1 MAGTGLR
8 WRDPWLWGAGVVGA
22 LAAALGFPPAGLW
35 PIPVLGVSVLWA
47 GCAARPDRAPFFTGW
62 AWGVGYFGALLWWL
76 VPTVVRYGELG
87 WMPGGACIGLLMAY
101 LALYPALTAAVVGLA
116 ARRSLTGALVLAP
129 LAWTAAEGLR
139 GRLLTGFPWGDLPQA
154 LWQVGPALDLAP
166 WVGADGVRL
175 LLAALGVPPAWV
187 LAYILRRKRPSLWP
201 LIVPLAAGTLW
212 TALAAA
218 PTPLPPPEGRI
229 RVGVTQGNID
239 QAQKWDPAYRV
250 ATLRIY
256 RKLTEQAAAAGAGLV
271 LWPETAAPFYAQ
283 DRTPE
288 RMRLESLARAEKV
301 WLLFGAPGYVRTPGG
316 VEYRNAVFLM
326 APTGRLRGRYDK
338 VHLVPFGEYVPLG
351 RFFPFVKKLVEG
363 AGDFRPGEGV
373 RPIRVPDLPTL
384 GPLVCFEAIFPGLA
398 AQHAEQGAQILVV
411 LTNDGWFGRTPGPA
425 QHLAFSAWRAA
436 ETGLPLVRAANTGI
450 SAVFDRRG
458 RLVRATPLGVRTQF
472 SVDVVYP
479 LPGATPQALVRPWIA
494 PACGI
499 LVACGLFAILRR
511 PRRMAHQTQPPKPH
525 RYDPEE

>member
-1 MAGTGLR
+1 MAGTGSR
-8 WRDPWLWGAGVVGA
+8 WRDPWVWAAGGAGA

-35 PIPVLGVSVLWA
+35 PIPVLGVSALWA
-47 GCAARPDRAPFFTGW
+47 GCVARPDRTPFSAGW

-76 VPTVVRYGELG
+76 VPTVVRYGGLG
-87 WMPGGACIGLLMAY
+87 WMPGAACIGLLVAY
-101 LALYPALTAAVVGLA
+101 LALYPALMSAVLGLA
-116 ARRSLTGALVLAP
+116 ARRSLSGALVLAP

-154 LWQVGPALDLAP
+154 LWRVGPALDLAP

-175 LLAALGVPPAWV
+175 LLAALGVAPAWA
-187 LAYILRRKRPSLWP
+187 LTCLLRRERPSPWP
-201 LIVPLAAGTLW
+201 LIVPLAAGALW
-212 TALAAA
+212 AALAAA
-218 PTPLPPPEGRI
+218 PLPLSPPEGRI
-229 RVGVTQGNID
+229 RVGVAQGNID
-239 QAQKWDPAYRV
+239 QAQKWDPAYRD

-256 RKLTEQAAAAGAGLV
+256 GDLTRALANQGARLV

-288 RMRLESLARAEKV
+288 RVRLESLVRAEQV

-316 VEYRNAVFLM
+316 VEYRNAVLLM
-326 APTGRLRGRYDK
+326 DPAGRLRGRYDK

-351 RFFPFVKKLVEG
+351 RFLPFVRKLVQG
-363 AGDFRPGEGV
+363 AGDFRPGDGI
-373 RPIRVPDLPTL
+373 RPLRVPDLPAL

-398 AQHAEQGAQILVV
+398 AQHAAQGAQVLVV
-411 LTNDGWFGRTPGPA
+411 LTNDGWFGQTPGPA

-436 ETGLPLVRAANTGI
+436 ENGLPLVRAANTGI

-458 RLVRATPLGVRTQF
+458 RLVQATPLGVRMQF
-472 SVDVVYP
+472 SADVEYP
-479 LPGATPQALVRPWIA
+479 RPGATPQALVRPWIA
-494 PACGI
+494 PACGV
-499 LVACGLFAILRR
+499 LVAGGLFAILRR
-511 PRRMAHQTQPPKPH
+511 PRRMASQTQPPNLH